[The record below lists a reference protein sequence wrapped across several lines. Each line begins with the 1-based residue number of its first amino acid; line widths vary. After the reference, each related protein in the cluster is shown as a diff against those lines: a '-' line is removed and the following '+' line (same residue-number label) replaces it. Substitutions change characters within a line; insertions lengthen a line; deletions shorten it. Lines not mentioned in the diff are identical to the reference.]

1 MYFLLGRQMMAI
13 PIQHQGGMG
22 QTRILN
28 AANIKMEPGTH
39 QIIQRSG
46 GGQMVVG
53 NSQVMVG

>member
-1 MYFLLGRQMMAI
+1 MMAI